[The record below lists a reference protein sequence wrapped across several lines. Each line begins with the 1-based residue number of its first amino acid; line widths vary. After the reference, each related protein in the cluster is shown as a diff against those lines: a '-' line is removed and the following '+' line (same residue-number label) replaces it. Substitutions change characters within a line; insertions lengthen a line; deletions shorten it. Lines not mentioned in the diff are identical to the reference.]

1 MAHELLGT
9 YELTTV
15 YTSQGGRPYLMTG
28 TLTLSSPEH
37 RPRQERPRVAAWPV
51 AGRYMPSESGSS
63 AQGVVVEGEI
73 LYRCYICLDISPVL
87 YRLTWVTDSAFGG
100 TWEDRQTG
108 ISRVYDSTGREL
120 PNPAG
125 HYCARRVS
133 IGSLGD

>member
-1 MAHELLGT
+1 MAHELHGT

-15 YTSQGGRPYLMTG
+15 YTSQGGRPYPVTG
-28 TLTLSSPEH
+28 RLTLSPPEQ

-51 AGRYMPSESGSS
+51 AGTYLPSDSSSS
-63 AQGVVVEGEI
+63 AEGVVVEGEI
-73 LYRCYICLDISPVL
+73 LYRCYCLDISPVL

-108 ISRVYDSTGREL
+108 ISRVYDSTGRGL

-125 HYCARRVS
+125 HYCAHRVS
-133 IGSLGD
+133 IGSSGD

>member
-15 YTSQGGRPYLMTG
+15 YTSQGGEPFPVTG
-28 TLTLSSPEH
+28 RLTLSPPEV
-37 RPRQERPRVAAWPV
+37 RRGQERMRVAPWPV
-51 AGRYMPSESGSS
+51 AGFYLSADSGSS
-63 AQGVVVEGEI
+63 REGVVVKGDVM
-73 LYRCYICLDISPVL
+73 YRPDLCLDCSPVL
-87 YRLTWVTDSAFGG
+87 YQLEWVTDSGFGG

-108 ISRVYDSTGREL
+108 LYRVYDSTGREP

-133 IGSLGD
+133 ADSAA

>member
-15 YTSQGGRPYLMTG
+15 YTSQGGRPYPMTG
-28 TLTLSSPEH
+28 KLTLSPPEQ
-37 RPRQERPRVAAWPV
+37 RPRQQRPRVAAWPV
-51 AGRYMPSESGSS
+51 AGSYLPSDSGSS
-63 AQGVVVEGEI
+63 KEGVVVKGVV
-73 LYRCYICLDISPVL
+73 LYRKDLCLDCSPVL
-87 YRLTWVTDSAFGG
+87 YQLTWMTDSAFGG

-108 ISRVYDSTGREL
+108 LYRVYDSTGREL

-133 IGSLGD
+133 AGSSGD